1 VIAELEVTV
10 NGEVLRMPAGTS
22 VSDLLARLRVA
33 TPRVAVERNREIVP
47 KAKYP
52 ETRLEA
58 GDALE
63 VVELVGGG

>member
-1 VIAELEVTV
+1 MAELEVTV
-10 NGEVLRMPAGTS
+10 NGEVLRMPAGAS

-47 KAKYP
+47 KARYP
-52 ETRLEA
+52 ETALAA
-58 GDALE
+58 GDVLE

>member
-1 VIAELEVTV
+1 MAELEVTV
-10 NGEVLRMPAGTS
+10 NGAVLRMPAGAS

-52 ETRLEA
+52 ETRLEP

>member
-1 VIAELEVTV
+1 MAELEVTV
-10 NGEVLRMPAGTS
+10 NGEVLRMPAGAS

-47 KAKYP
+47 KARYP

>member
-1 VIAELEVTV
+1 MSAQLEVTV
-10 NGEVLRMPAGTS
+10 NGEALTMPAGAS
-22 VSDLLARLRVA
+22 ISDLLERLRIS

-52 ETRLEA
+52 DTRIEA
-58 GDALE
+58 GDTFE

>member
-1 VIAELEVTV
+1 MSAELEVTV
-10 NGEVLRMPAGTS
+10 NGEALLMPAGAS
-22 VSDLLARLRVA
+22 VSDLLARLRIA

-47 KAKYP
+47 RAKYP

>member
-1 VIAELEVTV
+1 MAELEVTV
-10 NGEVLRMPAGTS
+10 NGEVLRMPAGAS

>member
-1 VIAELEVTV
+1 MAELVVTV
-10 NGEVLRMPAGTS
+10 NGEVLRMPAGAS
-22 VSDLLARLRVA
+22 VSDLLARLHVA